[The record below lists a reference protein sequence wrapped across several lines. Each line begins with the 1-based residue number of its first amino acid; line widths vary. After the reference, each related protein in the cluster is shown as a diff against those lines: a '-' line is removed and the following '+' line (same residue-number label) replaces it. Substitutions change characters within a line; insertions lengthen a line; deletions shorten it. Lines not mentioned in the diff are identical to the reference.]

1 METINHNSVLECT
14 FIFCLCILIEL
25 WNQAK
30 QSLKI
35 SNRITNNSY
44 KLSIQTSTHVGSKLS
59 RVERKT
65 EARYLPNARPSRRIK
80 RVQLLGIDRGELS
93 FNLWLVTGTRLSTEA
108 NQPSPVPPT
117 PRFYVRPHQKMPIV
131 PSIPRCNIQD
141 FDQQSKILPK

>member
-1 METINHNSVLECT
+1 METINQNSAHECK
-14 FIFCLCILIEL
+14 FIFCLCTSIEL

-35 SNRITNNSY
+35 FNRIPNNSY

-59 RVERKT
+59 RVGRKT
-65 EARYLPNARPSRRIK
+65 QARYLPNARPSRRIE
-80 RVQLLGIDRGELS
+80 RVLLLGIDRGELS
-93 FNLWLVTGTRLSTEA
+93 FNLWLVTGTRLSTVA

-131 PSIPRCNIQD
+131 SSIPRCNIQE
-141 FDQQSKILPK
+141 FDQQNKILPK